1 MKHGMRPGP
10 FHVSP
15 SRNRRGR
22 RRRPRPVRRQ
32 VRNRV
37 SSSAKGSKTGRRKVL
52 GIVLGAFV
60 LLLIIGIAG
69 HHGTSTPTG
78 SASSAPTVA
87 PTHTVTSAPGV
98 TTVKAV
104 KKHPIKKRTAQWHH
118 RRGRRR
124 RRTRHRLHQSKPH
137 PRPRPR
143 LLQARLAAIHSVMKA
158 HATSQVNIVVT
169 LTTVHLAWQET
180 AKQLLA
186 KITTAGAGSL
196 PDPRLAQ
203 SSG

>member
-32 VRNRV
+32 VRNRA
-37 SSSAKGSKTGRRKVL
+37 SSSAKESKTGTRKVL

-104 KKHPIKKRTAQWHH
+104 KKHPIKKRTVA
-118 RRGRRR
+118 
-124 RRTRHRLHQSKPH
+124 
-137 PRPRPR
+137 
-143 LLQARLAAIHSVMKA
+143 
-158 HATSQVNIVVT
+158 ATSRAVAPSTRAAPSTHTAPSPPVQ
-169 LTTVHLAWQET
+169 TTPAAT
-180 AKQLLA
+180 P
-186 KITTAGAGSL
+186 TPSAGPTGCYPLSDEGTCYE
-196 PDPRLAQ
+196 PGEYCRDSDHG
-203 SSG
+203 SSGVAGDGEAITCEDNDGWRWEPS

>member
-1 MKHGMRPGP
+1 MKHGTRPGP
-10 FHVSP
+10 FHVSL

-32 VRNRV
+32 VPNRG

-52 GIVLGAFV
+52 GIVLGALV

-78 SASSAPTVA
+78 GASPAPTVA

-104 KKHPIKKRTAQWHH
+104 RKHPIKKRTVAATP
-118 RRGRRR
+118 RAVASS
-124 RRTRHRLHQSKPH
+124 TR
-137 PRPRPR
+137 
-143 LLQARLAAIHSVMKA
+143 AAPST
-158 HATSQVNIVVT
+158 HAAPSPP
-169 LTTVHLAWQET
+169 VH
-180 AKQLLA
+180 
-186 KITTAGAGSL
+186 TTAAAAPTPSAGPTGCYPLSDEGTCYE
-196 PDPRLAQ
+196 PGEYCRDSDHG
-203 SSG
+203 SSGVAGDGEAITCENNDGWRWEPS

>member
-87 PTHTVTSAPGV
+87 PTHTLTSAPGV
-98 TTVKAV
+98 TIVNAV
-104 KKHPIKKRTAQWHH
+104 KKHPTKKRT
-118 RRGRRR
+118 
-124 RRTRHRLHQSKPH
+124 
-137 PRPRPR
+137 
-143 LLQARLAAIHSVMKA
+143 VV
-158 HATSQVNIVVT
+158 ATSRAVASSTRAAPSTHAAPSPPVQ
-169 LTTVHLAWQET
+169 TTPVAAPTHS
-180 AKQLLA
+180 
-186 KITTAGAGSL
+186 AGPTGCYPLSDEGTCYE
-196 PDPRLAQ
+196 PGEYCRDSDHG
-203 SSG
+203 SSGVAGDGEAITCEDNDGWRWEPS